1 MILLTGSSGFVGS
14 NLTKELDKRN
24 INYLPVSR
32 RKDHTNKKKF
42 SSIVNIDENTNWTF
56 ALKDCSSVIHT
67 AARVHIMNDPVKD
80 PLTKFR
86 KVNVDGTINLAR
98 QCLEEGIKRFIYLS
112 TIKVNG
118 DKTEIGKPFFYNDLT
133 HASDPYAISKFEAE
147 EKLKALCQNSNM
159 DLVIIRPPLVYGPG
173 VKGNFSLLMKAI
185 SLNIPLP
192 LKGLDNKRSLISIY
206 NLNDFL
212 IKCLNFE
219 GNLNETF
226 LISDDQD
233 LSTSELISK
242 ISFYLKKTDLSFKL
256 PEPLLITLFSF
267 IRKRREILRLTD
279 NLQVDINYS
288 KDRISWSP
296 MYSVEDSLKKMFLGD
311 L

>member
-1 MILLTGSSGFVGS
+1 MILLTGSSGFIGS
-14 NLTKELDKRN
+14 NLSKELDKRK
-24 INYLPVSR
+24 IKYLPVSR
-32 RKDHTNKKKF
+32 SKDHSKKKYF
-42 SSIVNIDENTNWTF
+42 YQIPNIDGGTNWTD

-67 AARVHIMNDPVKD
+67 AARVHIMNDSSKD
-80 PLTKFR
+80 PLAKFR

-98 QCLEEGIKRFIYLS
+98 QSIEEGIKRFIYLS

-118 DKTEIGKPFFYNDLT
+118 DKTEIGSSFVYNDSNIP
-133 HASDPYAISKFEAE
+133 SDPYAISKLEAE
-147 EKLKALCQNSNM
+147 EELKTLCQNSDM
-159 DLVIIRPPLVYGPG
+159 DLVIVRPPLVYGPG
-173 VKGNFSLLMKAI
+173 VKGNFNLLMKAI
-185 SLNIPLP
+185 ALNIPLP
-192 LKGLDNKRSLISIY
+192 LKGIDNRRSLISIY

-242 ISFYLKKTDLSFKL
+242 ICFYMEKKNFSFKL
-256 PEPLLITLFSF
+256 PEPMLINLFSF

-288 KDRISWSP
+288 KDRISWNP
-296 MYSVEDSLKKMFLGD
+296 IYTVEDSLKKMFLAD

>member
-1 MILLTGSSGFVGS
+1 MILLTGASGFIGS

-24 INYLPVSR
+24 IKYLPVSR
-32 RKDHTNKKKF
+32 RKDYLNKRNF
-42 SSIVNIDENTNWTF
+42 HRIENIDESTNWTF

-67 AARVHIMNDPVKD
+67 AARVHMMNDSSKD
-80 PLTKFR
+80 PLAKFR
-86 KVNVDGTINLAR
+86 KVNVDGTLNLAR
-98 QCLEEGIKRFIYLS
+98 QSIEEGIKRFIYLS

-118 DKTEIGKPFFYNDLT
+118 DKTEIGKPFFYNDLNQ
-133 HASDPYAISKFEAE
+133 ASDPYAISKFEAE
-147 EKLKALCQNSNM
+147 EKLKTLCQNSNM

-173 VKGNFSLLMKAI
+173 VKGNFNLLMKAI

-192 LKGLDNKRSLISIY
+192 LKGLDNRRSLISIF

-219 GNLNETF
+219 GNLDETF

-233 LSTSELISK
+233 LSTSELINK
-242 ISFYLKKTDLSFKL
+242 ICFYMKKKDLSFRL
-256 PEPLLITLFSF
+256 PEPMLINLFSF
-267 IRKRREILRLTD
+267 LRKRREILRLTD
-279 NLQVDINYS
+279 NLQVDISYS
-288 KDRISWSP
+288 KERISWSP
-296 MYSVEDSLKKMFLGD
+296 LFTVEDSLKKMFLAD